1 MSADERPLPE
11 SVSELAALRCSIG
24 AVDRYPDFPAE
35 WGDPKA
41 IGELWSD
48 ATLREAV
55 LLASPVLA
63 ERTARALETGESG
76 IPLKKR
82 RRIHRGL
89 LKYALRLSSRCTPFG
104 TFAGMAMLPLG
115 NEEPVLASEH
125 RRLVFASR
133 ALGRRL
139 AESVRGGPAVDLV
152 ANPAV
157 MERGGRYVVAVMRGS
172 VSTHDVASV
181 RATGPVTLAREFA
194 ATPRPR
200 RDIEDRIAARYPDV
214 SRETVEKLVTQLIDA
229 EVLLSTADAT
239 FFDVDVLDRLPD
251 TARVSEIRA
260 AIDRYASARP
270 TESADALRA
279 LLDACRSEGEIQQD
293 VRVDVELAARGGI
306 PATCADDAANAV
318 HVLTRTAL
326 FGSRD
331 ITLDEFCEQ
340 FQERYGFTLVPLV
353 RVVDEELGIGFP
365 RGYDDPGSVPRRVP
379 TPEERKQRELRGRL
393 LDRARRADADTVVI
407 TDDDLSDLPEP
418 DQLASGYDIFLRLHR
433 DSAGPTSTVV
443 GANFP
448 GGAAVGRFT
457 PGIVRADAHARRCAA
472 WETRWW
478 STERTGGTGLVADID
493 YACSRDGVNEVA
505 ATGKFFP
512 ATLVVNS
519 DPTGSSGRTLRLA
532 DVHLG
537 LVGDRVRLFLADG
550 TPLRCQ
556 QLNMVAV
563 QTSAKLVRLLRDIS
577 DDGIVRPYWG
587 WGDLDDTLHYFPEVR
602 YGSVVIA
609 ERRWRCPESVAAETD
624 TVAAW
629 LSEAGVGRY
638 ILVGEMDN
646 RLHLDTRHPLHLDL
660 LVEEIAKGHRWIHDA
675 PDPDALGVVPDSAGR
690 RHATEVVVTVAS
702 STRAVKPQRAVR
714 HPVFDG
720 RSDAQRLL
728 APGGAWTY
736 LTVRLAAT
744 LTDRVLTDFRAAV
757 PELDGQWYFVRY
769 RENTGGQ
776 LRVRIHRPLSELD
789 RALEWLTEARLAGAI
804 GEFCLPIHHRELE
817 RYGGVASLPSYERLF
832 CLETGVMLPL
842 LPVMAEPSAERTGI
856 RDGIERAAG
865 VLSGWLTGISPDE
878 DMLRATVGVAVTGY
892 LDELAEAAHHV
903 KKNLRGRTV
912 VRDEASAR
920 MESAVRE
927 FWAAP
932 LVGAVRTPEI
942 LQSASHLMC
951 NRLGLTRAEEFAAMW
966 LINTEMTT
974 KGWKN
979 DAGR

>member
-11 SVSELAALRCSIG
+11 SLSEFAALRCSIG

-35 WGDPKA
+35 WGDIEA

-63 ERTARALETGESG
+63 DRTARALESGESG
-76 IPLKKR
+76 TPLKKR

-104 TFAGMAMLPLG
+104 TFAGMTMLPFG

-139 AESVRGGPAVDLV
+139 AESVRGGSAVGLV

-157 MERGGRYVVAVMRGS
+157 LERGGRYVVAVMRGS
-172 VSTHDVASV
+172 ASPHDVSSV

-200 RDIEDRIAARYPDV
+200 RDVEDRIAARYPEV
-214 SRETVEKLVTQLIDA
+214 PRETVEKLVTQLIGA

-251 TARVSEIRA
+251 TERVPEIRA
-260 AIDRYASARP
+260 AIGRYASAPP
-270 TESADALRA
+270 TESTAALRA
-279 LLDACRSEGEIQQD
+279 LLNACGSEREVQQD
-293 VRVDVELAARGGI
+293 VRVDVELTARGGI
-306 PATCADDAANAV
+306 SPTCAQDAAKAA

-326 FGSRD
+326 FGGRD
-331 ITLDEFCEQ
+331 ITLDEFCAE
-340 FQERYGFTLVPLV
+340 FQERYGFTLVPLM

-365 RGYDDPGSVPRRVP
+365 RGYDDPGSVPRRVE
-379 TPEERKQRELRGRL
+379 TPELRAQRELRGRL
-393 LDRARRADADTVVI
+393 LERARRAGADTVVI
-407 TDDDLSDLPEP
+407 TDDDLAGLPEP

-457 PGIVRADAHARRCAA
+457 PGIAPADVHARRCAA

-505 ATGKFFP
+505 ATGRFFP

-519 DPTGSSGRTLRLA
+519 DPTGRSGRTLGLA
-532 DVHLG
+532 DIHLG
-537 LVGDRVRLFLADG
+537 LVGERVRLFLADG

-563 QTSAKLVRLLRDIS
+563 ETSAKVVRLLRDIS
-577 DDGIVRPYWG
+577 NDGIVRPYWG
-587 WGDLDDTLHYFPEVR
+587 WGDPDETLHYFPEVR
-602 YGSVVIA
+602 YGGVVIA
-609 ERRWRCPESVAAETD
+609 ERRWRCPEAVAAESD

-638 ILVGEMDN
+638 LLVGEMDN

-660 LVEEIAKGHRWIHDA
+660 LAEEIAKGRRWVHHA
-675 PDPDALGVVPDSAGR
+675 PDPQALGVVRDSAGR
-690 RHATEVVVTVAS
+690 RHATEIVVTVAS
-702 STRAVKPQRAVR
+702 STEAVKPQRAVR
-714 HPVFDG
+714 YPVFDS
-720 RSDAQRLL
+720 RSDALRLL
-728 APGGAWTY
+728 APGGEWTY

-769 RENTGGQ
+769 RENTSGQ
-776 LRVRIHRPLSELD
+776 LRLRIRRPLSELD
-789 RALEWLTEARLAGAI
+789 RAFEWLTEARLSGAI

-817 RYGGVASLPSYERLF
+817 RYGGVGSNPSYERLF
-832 CLETGVMLPL
+832 CRETGVILPL
-842 LPVMAEPSAERTGI
+842 LPVMGEPSAERAGI

-865 VLSGWLTGISPDE
+865 VLSGWLTGIAPE
-878 DMLRATVGVAVTGY
+878 AEMLRATVGLAVAGY
-892 LDELAEAAHHV
+892 LDEIEGAAHRI
-903 KKNLRGRTV
+903 KKELRGRTV
-912 VRDEASAR
+912 ARDDASAR

-932 LVGAVRTPEI
+932 PAGAVRTPAI

-966 LINTEMTT
+966 LINTEITT
-974 KGWKN
+974 KGRKN